1 MLGEEAEVVRIAR
14 RTGCGS
20 EAGSVGAWPRR
31 SRAEASERSEALH
44 LRLRRR
50 ASILVG
56 AIVFGAIGCADVSF
70 KPGASP
76 DQIRRD
82 EIACREAAG
91 GVEAD
96 YQSCMKD
103 RGYLVSKS
111 GEEPGW
117 KPAGR

>member
-1 MLGEEAEVVRIAR
+1 M
-14 RTGCGS
+14 
-20 EAGSVGAWPRR
+20 
-31 SRAEASERSEALH
+31 
-44 LRLRRR
+44 
-50 ASILVG
+50 
-56 AIVFGAIGCADVSF
+56 FGAIGCADVSF

-91 GVEAD
+91 DVEAD

-111 GEEPGW
+111 GEETGW